1 VDLIGYVAAVVVLAF
16 GIFVVRRL
24 ILSWRRTFR
33 TGPDHGAADP
43 SGTERDPDA
52 GTPSV

>member
-1 VDLIGYVAAVVVLAF
+1 MELVSYAVAAAVVAF

-33 TGPDHGAADP
+33 PDEGDGAGGVGRSGEEPGGGAP
-43 SGTERDPDA
+43 SG
-52 GTPSV
+52 

>member
-1 VDLIGYVAAVVVLAF
+1 VELVGYIVAAAVAVF

-33 TGPDHGAADP
+33 PDEGDGTGGVRRSGEEPGGGAP
-43 SGTERDPDA
+43 SG
-52 GTPSV
+52 